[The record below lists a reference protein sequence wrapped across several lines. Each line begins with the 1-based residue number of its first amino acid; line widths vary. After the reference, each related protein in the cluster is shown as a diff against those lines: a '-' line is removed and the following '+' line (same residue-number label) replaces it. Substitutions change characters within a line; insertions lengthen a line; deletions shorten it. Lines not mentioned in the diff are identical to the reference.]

1 MNDFS
6 DEANHQRRVAL
17 GYAYS
22 CAFADQP
29 EFPVQDYLDT
39 VEPCSVRGLAE
50 PVYEFRAMKNKRAF
64 ARCRRDS
71 STAYMYYICIL
82 EPDED
87 EDLHKLV
94 PHLRRQDVAG
104 NTHQQ

>member
-22 CAFADQP
+22 CS
-29 EFPVQDYLDT
+29 VQTELLFHYQNYLES
-39 VEPCSVRGLAE
+39 VNSCSIRGLAE
-50 PVYEFRAMKNKRAF
+50 SEYELRAMKNKRAF
-64 ARCRRDS
+64 ARMRRDS
-71 STAYMYYICIL
+71 SETYMYYICVL

-94 PHLRRQDVAG
+94 PHLRQ
-104 NTHQQ
+104 

>member
-6 DEANHQRRVAL
+6 DEANHQRRVDL

-22 CAFADQP
+22 CSIAEHLLHPYQN
-29 EFPVQDYLDT
+29 YLES
-39 VEPCSVRGLAE
+39 VNPCSIRGLAE
-50 PVYEFRAMKNKRAF
+50 PEYELRAMKNKRAF

-71 STAYMYYICIL
+71 STTYMYYICIL

-94 PHLRRQDVAG
+94 PHLRQ
-104 NTHQQ
+104 